1 MNVKLWLGATVGVCL
16 FAFGSGPAWGQR
28 PALGL
33 RHLSYRRVPSQPGL
47 PYYDYHQGVERAR
60 DRALAIADPVSFEE
74 WFLEDPDATD
84 VRPMARKSFHFTRDS
99 LVAQHTTLQQVGMTL
114 WSNGSLVATG
124 RISHDG
130 GPDGSRVGAN
140 VTLIVRAY
148 AAPVSDRLPDELPL
162 NTPML
167 WQSRHRLWVSRHQP
181 QVISL
186 TEAHPTQATVLR
198 RNFNQITHLEV
209 ELEAERDR

>member
-1 MNVKLWLGATVGVCL
+1 
-16 FAFGSGPAWGQR
+16 
-28 PALGL
+28 
-33 RHLSYRRVPSQPGL
+33 
-47 PYYDYHQGVERAR
+47 
-60 DRALAIADPVSFEE
+60 
-74 WFLEDPDATD
+74 
-84 VRPMARKSFHFTRDS
+84 MARKSFHFTRDS